1 MALKLSLTSARRLGL
16 PSRAFA
22 RHVFQ
27 KIAAVTIGP
36 VFVSAAGQGLRRR
49 LAELGQPARR
59 PNVRTAIVAHLY
71 YLDIL
76 PEILAC
82 RSVLPEGA
90 MLHLTVPSDRAEQA
104 RDLVQGLP
112 GVVVHPSANRGRD
125 IAPFVALLND
135 GVFDDYDAVLK
146 LHTKRSLHLW
156 DGEVRRKLLYM
167 MLAGERNATW
177 RMLTAFEA
185 KDTGLV
191 GWEASYRTASPYWM
205 ANEARV
211 RDVAAKMRA
220 PDDAVR
226 LGFFEGSMFWFRPAA
241 LAALRSLELTEADFE
256 PEAGQLDGTLHHAI
270 ERCFTIAAW
279 SGGFVV
285 RDLKGRVLE

>member
-1 MALKLSLTSARRLGL
+1 
-16 PSRAFA
+16 
-22 RHVFQ
+22 
-27 KIAAVTIGP
+27 
-36 VFVSAAGQGLRRR
+36 
-49 LAELGQPARR
+49 
-59 PNVRTAIVAHLY
+59 
-71 YLDIL
+71 
-76 PEILAC
+76 
-82 RSVLPEGA
+82 
-90 MLHLTVPSDRAEQA
+90 MLHLTVPKDRAAQA
-104 RDLVQGLP
+104 RDLVEGIT
-112 GVVVHPSANRGRD
+112 GVVVHPSENRGRD
-125 IAPFVALLND
+125 IAPFIALLDD

-177 RMLTAFEA
+177 RMLAAFEA

-191 GWEASYRTASPYWM
+191 GWEASYRTAGPYWM

-220 PDDAVR
+220 PEEAVR

-241 LAALRSLELTEADFE
+241 LAALRSLQLSQADFE

-279 SGGFVV
+279 AGGFVV
-285 RDLKGRVLE
+285 RDLNGRVLE